1 MSEEAP
7 PSSPAT
13 MQYVEGC
20 PGCAMERKKQT
31 CKGIP
36 YKELF
41 FVAITSIATA
51 LPISAL
57 FPFLYFMAYSIE
69 VSPPE
74 HQALGLSIVS
84 TGWGIGLVL
93 GPSIGGYLA
102 RPALQY
108 PNIVSEES
116 LFGRFPYLLPCLCI
130 SIFSVAVLVSCMW
143 LPETLHK
150 HKNIE
155 NMGGM
160 SGDSRTQQTEDI
172 HLDKSLY
179 KNKPLMSS
187 IIAYSVFTLHDTAY
201 SEVRAGLLVYQL
213 FFYRAVHKF
222 LGSVYSCRI
231 ASVLSIPLLAAYPFM
246 KYLSGFELGL
256 AIYPATIVKGVFGVS
271 FIYPYIAIPFHIY

>member
-1 MSEEAP
+1 M
-7 PSSPAT
+7 
-13 MQYVEGC
+13 
-20 PGCAMERKKQT
+20 
-31 CKGIP
+31 
-36 YKELF
+36 
-41 FVAITSIATA
+41 AITTRLLLGA
-51 LPISAL
+51 LNGMLAPVK
-57 FPFLYFMAYSIE
+57 AYSIE

-187 IIAYSVFTLHDTAY
+187 IIAYSVL
-201 SEVRAGLLVYQL
+201 
-213 FFYRAVHKF
+213 
-222 LGSVYSCRI
+222 
-231 ASVLSIPLLAAYPFM
+231 PFM
-246 KYLSGFELGL
+246 TQHIVRYFLYGL
-256 AIYPATIVKGVFGVS
+256 
-271 FIYPYIAIPFHIY
+271 